1 MLLRQFAVLLLSVAT
16 CFGPFNTA
24 AQKKKDI
31 QFYQIK
37 VYHCKSNEQIAL
49 TDQFLQ
55 TDYLPAL
62 HQSGLNSIGV
72 YKPIDNDT
80 SADKRIFIFIPLQ
93 SLEQIIS
100 LDETT
105 AGKTKLT
112 TYADAVYN
120 DPPYQRIETIV
131 LKAFKNMKHFKQPS
145 LTGVKQERVY
155 ELRSYEGATEKLY
168 RKKVEMFNEGGEIG
182 IFSRLNF
189 NAVFYS
195 EVIAGSHMPNL
206 MYMTCFNSIKDREEH
221 WKAFKDDAEW
231 KRLSGLP
238 EYQHTVSKS
247 DIILM
252 HPTEYSEL

>member
-1 MLLRQFAVLLLSVAT
+1 MRLSQFAVLLLCLTGFA
-16 CFGPFNTA
+16 GQFNAA

-37 VYHCKSNEQIAL
+37 LYHCKSNEQMSL
-49 TDQFLQ
+49 TEQFLQ
-55 TDYLPAL
+55 SDYLPAL
-62 HQSGLNSIGV
+62 HQSGLKNIGV
-72 YKPIDNDT
+72 FKPIDNDT
-80 SADKRIFIFIPLQ
+80 SVDKRIFIFIPLH
-93 SLEQIIS
+93 SFEEIIS

-105 AGKTKLT
+105 FGKMQLT
-112 TYADAVYN
+112 SYADAVYN
-120 DPPYQRIETIV
+120 DPPYQRMETIV
-131 LKAFKNMKHFKQPS
+131 LKAFKNMKHFVQPS
-145 LTGVKQERVY
+145 LSGVKQERVF

-189 NAVFYS
+189 NAVFYA
-195 EVIAGSHMPNL
+195 EVLAGSHMPNL
-206 MYMTCFNSIKDREEH
+206 MYMTSFNSIKDREEH

-238 EYQHTVSKS
+238 EYQHTVSRS

-252 HPTEYSEL
+252 HPTAYSDL